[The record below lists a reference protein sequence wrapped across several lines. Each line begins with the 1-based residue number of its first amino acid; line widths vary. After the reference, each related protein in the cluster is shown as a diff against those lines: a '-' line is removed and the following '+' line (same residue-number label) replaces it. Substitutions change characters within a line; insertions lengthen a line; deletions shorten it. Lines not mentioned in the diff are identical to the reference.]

1 MESSISSSR
10 DYNISFFTPRTAFL
24 KDNVRIIVIS
34 IVIWAVA
41 VFGFHIL
48 LKVIEKPTPEPGYT
62 VYEQVYPK
70 LTAGTATSQDNISI
84 AKVYLGLIAKSIA
97 LQKSEPLKE
106 AFTAAVNAAMPLDQ
120 QESLKMIADQAT
132 TDHSVDVTSIATLLG
147 IEQDAVLKGVI
158 PFALAPMADKTLSV
172 TAPEIPGIMDK
183 YLIHYQSFLT
193 DSKIFGF
200 PFHYFYSAIFLLVL
214 FNLICLVYC
223 YVIDGVM
230 KKHGMEGDD
239 E

>member
-1 MESSISSSR
+1 MGSTISSSR
-10 DYNISFFTPRTAFL
+10 DYHINFFQPKTAFL
-24 KDNVRIIVIS
+24 KDNIRIIAIC

-41 VFGFHIL
+41 VFGFHIW
-48 LKVIEKPTPEPGYT
+48 LKAIEERTPEPAYT

-70 LTAGTATSQDNISI
+70 LKDGTATSQDNISI
-84 AKVYLGLIAKSIA
+84 AKIYLGLIAKSIA

-106 AFTAAVNAAMPLDQ
+106 AFTAAVYAAMPYDQ
-120 QESLKMIADQAT
+120 QESFKLVADQAA
-132 TDHSVDVTSIATLLG
+132 TDKSADVTSILNLLG
-147 IEQDAVLKGVI
+147 IEQDVVLKGAI
-158 PFALAPMADKTLSV
+158 PYALAPMADKTLSA

-193 DSKIFGF
+193 DAKIFGF
-200 PFHYFYSAIFLLVL
+200 PFPYFYSAIFLLVL

-230 KKHGMEGDD
+230 KKHGMEGED

>member
-10 DYNISFFTPRTAFL
+10 NYQINFFQPKTAFL
-24 KDNVRIIVIS
+24 KENVRIIVIA
-34 IVIWAVA
+34 VLIWAVA
-41 VFGFHIL
+41 TFGFHIW

-97 LQKSEPLKE
+97 LQKSDALKE
-106 AFTAAVNAAMPLDQ
+106 GFTAAVYAATPYEQ
-120 QESLKMIADQAT
+120 QEAFTMVAARAAT
-132 TDHSVDVTSIATLLG
+132 DKSVDVTSIANLLG
-147 IEQDAVLKGVI
+147 IDQDIVLKGAI
-158 PFALAPMADKTLSV
+158 PFALAPMADKMLSV

-200 PFHYFYSAIFLLVL
+200 PFHYFYTAIFLLVV